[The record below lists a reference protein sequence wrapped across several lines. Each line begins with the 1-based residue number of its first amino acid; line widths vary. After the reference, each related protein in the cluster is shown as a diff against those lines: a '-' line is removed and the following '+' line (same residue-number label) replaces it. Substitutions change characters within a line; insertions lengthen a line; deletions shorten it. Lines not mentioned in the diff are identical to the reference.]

1 LLDATSLLGITP
13 QGVRVMKPQTT
24 IEIPVE
30 ASVEAPV
37 ASEIFVSTSL
47 SLIGF
52 LLFAI
57 LL

>member
-1 LLDATSLLGITP
+1 
-13 QGVRVMKPQTT
+13 MKPQTT